1 MPAFRFTAIDA
12 QGQIQR
18 GTMEAPDQAAVI
30 DRLQRQ
36 GQVPM
41 RAEPALGGS
50 RWTEIFTVDLGRRR
64 GLGRQDVTDVTREL
78 ATMLNAGQDLDRAL
92 RFIFE
97 TAPSPRIAT
106 VMDRVRER
114 VRGGSSLAAALA
126 QEPRSFPKLHIGLV
140 RAGEAGGALA
150 ETLDRLAGLLER
162 ERSLAATVQSALL
175 YPALM
180 LIAAIGS
187 IGVLV
192 GYVLPVFIPLFAE
205 SGAELPALTRML
217 MDFSAAM
224 QTGGPWLLVAA
235 LILGLALR
243 QALKHD
249 DVRRPVDRLLLHVPV
264 LGGLLRESLA
274 ARFTRTLGTL
284 LKNGVPLIGALAI
297 VTETIGNLAAVTAIR
312 IASESAKGGAGLS
325 KPLGEARLFP
335 ARTIHL
341 LRLGE
346 ETAQLSAMA
355 LKAAEIHEER
365 TRIAVQRLVSL
376 LTPAITILMGA
387 AVATIV
393 GSLMMAMLGL
403 NDLAL

>member
-18 GTMEAPDQAAVI
+18 GTMEAPDQATVI

-36 GQVPM
+36 GHVPM
-41 RAEPALGGS
+41 RAEPAEAGS
-50 RWTEIFTVDLGRRR
+50 RWTEIFTADLGRRR

-78 ATMLNAGQDLDRAL
+78 ATMLAAGQDLDRAL
-92 RFIFE
+92 RFIVE
-97 TAPSPRIAT
+97 TAPSKRVAT
-106 VMDRVRER
+106 VMDRVREK
-114 VRGGSSLAAALA
+114 VRGGSALAAALA
-126 QEPRSFPKLHIGLV
+126 QEPQSFPKLHVGLV

-162 ERSLAATVQSALL
+162 ERSLAATVQSALV
-175 YPALM
+175 YPAL
-180 LIAAIGS
+180 LLVAAIGS
-187 IGVLV
+187 ITVLI
-192 GYVLPVFIPLFAE
+192 GYVLPQFVPLFAE
-205 SGAELPALTRML
+205 SGAELPTMTKML
-217 MDFSAAM
+217 IAFGSTM
-224 QTGGPWLLVAA
+224 QVAGPWLL
-235 LILGLALR
+235 ILLAVLALALR
-243 QALKHD
+243 QALKND
-249 DVRRPVDRLLLHVPV
+249 GFRRPVDRFLLRVPV

-284 LKNGVPLIGALAI
+284 LKNGVPLIAALTI
-297 VTETIGNLAAVTAIR
+297 VTETIGNLAAVAAIQTA
-312 IASESAKGGAGLS
+312 SDSAKGGAGLS
-325 KPLGEARLFP
+325 KPLGEARIFP
-335 ARTIHL
+335 PRTIHL

-365 TRIAVQRLVSL
+365 TRIAVQRMVALLVP
-376 LTPAITILMGA
+376 TITIAMGA
-387 AVATIV
+387 AVAAIV

>member
-12 QGQIQR
+12 QGQVQR

-41 RAEPALGGS
+41 RAEPAEGGS
-50 RWTEIFTVDLGRRR
+50 RWTEIFTADLGRRR

-78 ATMLNAGQDLDRAL
+78 ATMLDAGQDLDRAL
-92 RFIFE
+92 RFIVE

-106 VMDRVRER
+106 VMDRVREK

-126 QEPRSFPKLHIGLV
+126 QEPQSFPKLHIGLI

-162 ERSLAATVQSALL
+162 ERSLAATVQSALI

-180 LIAAIGS
+180 LVAAIGS

-192 GYVLPVFIPLFAE
+192 GYVLPVFVPLFAE
-205 SGAELPALTRML
+205 SGAQLPAMTRML
-217 MDFSAAM
+217 MDFSGAM
-224 QTGGPWLLVAA
+224 QTAGPWLLAAA
-235 LILGLALR
+235 LVLGVALR
-243 QALKHD
+243 QALKND
-249 DVRRPVDRLLLHVPV
+249 DFRRPVDRILLHVPL

-284 LKNGVPLIGALAI
+284 LKNGVPLIGALTI
-297 VTETIGNLAAVTAIR
+297 VTETIGNLAAVAAIR

-325 KPLGEARLFP
+325 KPLGEARIFP
-335 ARTIHL
+335 PRTIHL

-376 LTPAITILMGA
+376 LTPTITIVMGA

>member
-12 QGQIQR
+12 QGQVQH

-36 GQVPM
+36 GHVPM
-41 RAEPALGGS
+41 RAEPAEGGR
-50 RWTEIFTVDLGRRR
+50 RWTEIFTADLGRRR

-78 ATMLNAGQDLDRAL
+78 ATMLDAGQDLDRAL
-92 RFIFE
+92 RFIVE
-97 TAPSPRIAT
+97 TAPKPRIAT
-106 VMDRVRER
+106 IMDRVREK

-126 QEPRSFPKLHIGLV
+126 QEPQSFPKLHIGLI

-162 ERSLAATVQSALL
+162 ERSLAATVQSALI

-180 LIAAIGS
+180 LVAAIGS
-187 IGVLV
+187 IGTLV
-192 GYVLPVFIPLFAE
+192 GYVLPVFVPLFAE
-205 SGAELPALTRML
+205 SGTQLPAMTRML

-224 QTGGPWLLVAA
+224 QTAGPWLLVAA
-235 LILGLALR
+235 LILGVVLR
-243 QALKHD
+243 QALRND
-249 DVRRPVDRLLLHVPV
+249 DFRRPVDRLLLHVPL

-284 LKNGVPLIGALAI
+284 LKNGVPLIGALTI
-297 VTETIGNLAAVTAIR
+297 VTETIGNLAAVAAIQ
-312 IASESAKGGAGLS
+312 IASENAKGGAGLS
-325 KPLGEARLFP
+325 KPLGEARIFP
-335 ARTIHL
+335 PRMIHL

-376 LTPAITILMGA
+376 LTPTITIVMGA
-387 AVATIV
+387 AVAAIV

>member
-36 GQVPM
+36 GHVPM
-41 RAEPALGGS
+41 RAEPAEGGS
-50 RWTEIFTVDLGRRR
+50 RWSEIFTADLGRGR
-64 GLGRQDVTDVTREL
+64 GLSRQDVTDVTREL
-78 ATMLNAGQDLDRAL
+78 ATMLAAGQDLDRAL
-92 RFIFE
+92 RFIVE
-97 TAPSPRIAT
+97 TAPSPRVAT
-106 VMDRVRER
+106 VMDRVREK

-126 QEPRSFPKLHIGLV
+126 QEPQSFPKLHIGLV

-150 ETLDRLAGLLER
+150 DTLDRLAGLLER
-162 ERSLAATVQSALL
+162 ERSLAATVQSALV
-175 YPALM
+175 YPAL
-180 LIAAIGS
+180 LLVAAIGS
-187 IGVLV
+187 ITVLI
-192 GYVLPVFIPLFAE
+192 GYVLPQFVPLFAE
-205 SGAELPALTRML
+205 SGAELPTMTKML
-217 MDFSAAM
+217 IAFGSAM
-224 QTGGPWLLVAA
+224 QVAGPWLLVLIVILA
-235 LILGLALR
+235 LVLR
-243 QALKHD
+243 QALKND
-249 DVRRPVDRLLLHVPV
+249 GFRRPVDRLLLRVPV
-264 LGGLLRESLA
+264 LGSLLRESLA

-297 VTETIGNLAAVTAIR
+297 VTETIGNLAAVTAIQ

-325 KPLGEARLFP
+325 KPLSEARIFP
-335 ARTIHL
+335 PRTIHL

-365 TRIAVQRLVSL
+365 TRIAVQRMVALLVP
-376 LTPAITILMGA
+376 TITIAMGA
-387 AVATIV
+387 AVAAIV